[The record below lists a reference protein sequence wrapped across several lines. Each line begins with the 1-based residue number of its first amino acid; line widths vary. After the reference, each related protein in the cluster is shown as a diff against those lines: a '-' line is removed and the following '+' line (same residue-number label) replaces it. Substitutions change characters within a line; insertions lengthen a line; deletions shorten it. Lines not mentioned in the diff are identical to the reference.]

1 MLGHVDHIEQ
11 DILSIEAKT
20 AVIAQDFCR
29 QYDDY
34 LIALRQAVRYQ
45 LGSLCHYLCTQIH
58 PESFLKLKFTQRQD
72 LLRHLQLIIQQA
84 DRQLNLDFL
93 LHSDPANSPADAS
106 AATARG
112 SSFRSS
118 STSDPNPTPS
128 DSTAFN
134 RRFELDNELI
144 SDELLIDEL
153 DYEDLDNYEDFVN
166 EFAPPAEP
174 RIELRLDQAPTLPEI
189 ARDTE
194 DLRPETPAG
203 QLHWQESLER
213 SIVQVLR
220 SLSQSTTQLLDDANI
235 LSSPLPDPGND
246 SSETTEIVNNPPNL
260 VSLVMELKG
269 RDKKRKPESRMQI
282 VAIYLRLSDL
292 EFQDTALMARRNS
305 LRTTQQR
312 LQSLAQDYKKRLRDR
327 SIAQAEALWQAS
339 WPIVAPEPQP
349 ASQPAS
355 QPEPPIADSV

>member
-1 MLGHVDHIEQ
+1 MLGHVEHIEQ
-11 DILSIEAKT
+11 DILSLEAKT
-20 AVIAQDFCR
+20 TAIAQDFR
-29 QYDDY
+29 GQYDDY
-34 LIALRQAVRYQ
+34 LTALRQAVRYQ

-58 PESFLKLKFTQRQD
+58 PESFLKLRFAQRQD
-72 LLRHLQLIIQQA
+72 LLSHLQLIIQQA
-84 DRQLNLDFL
+84 DRQLNLDSL
-93 LHSDPANSPADAS
+93 LHTDPATSPNDVS
-106 AATARG
+106 AATDRDR

-118 STSDPNPTPS
+118 TTPDSNPTPA
-128 DSTAFN
+128 DPTAFN
-134 RRFELDNELI
+134 RQFELDNELI

-153 DYEDLDNYEDFVN
+153 DYEDLDNYEDLVN

-213 SIVQVLR
+213 NIVQVLR

-235 LSSPLPDPGND
+235 LSSPLPDPSND
-246 SSETTEIVNNPPNL
+246 SAETTEIVNNPPNL
-260 VSLVMELKG
+260 VSLVMESKG

-282 VAIYLRLSDL
+282 VAIYLRLADL
-292 EFQDTALMARRNS
+292 EFQDTALMTRRNS

-327 SIAQAEALWQAS
+327 SIGQAEALWQAS
-339 WPIVAPEPQP
+339 WPIAAPNP
-349 ASQPAS
+349 QPAS

>member
-1 MLGHVDHIEQ
+1 MLGHVEHIEQ
-11 DILSIEAKT
+11 DILGIEAKT
-20 AVIAQDFCR
+20 TAIAQDFQT

-34 LIALRQAVRYQ
+34 LTALRQAVRYQ

-58 PESFLKLKFTQRQD
+58 PESFLKLSFAQRQD
-72 LLRHLQLIIQQA
+72 LLHHLQAIIQQA
-84 DRQLNLDFL
+84 DRQLHLDRL
-93 LHSDPANSPADAS
+93 IQSDQTRRQADIAVASRDRSPSLDSQPVPAAPDFS
-106 AATARG
+106 RG
-112 SSFRSS
+112 F
-118 STSDPNPTPS
+118 D
-128 DSTAFN
+128 
-134 RRFELDNELI
+134 LDNERI
-144 SDELLIDEL
+144 SDELLVDEL
-153 DYEDLDNYEDFVN
+153 DYEDLDNYEDLVN

-174 RIELRLDQAPTLPEI
+174 RIELRLDQAPTLPET

-260 VSLVMELKG
+260 VSLVMESKG
-269 RDKKRKPESRMQI
+269 RDKKRQPESRMQI

-292 EFQDTALMARRNS
+292 EFQDTALMARRNL
-305 LRTTQQR
+305 LRTSQQR

-327 SIAQAEALWQAS
+327 SIGQAEALWQAS
-339 WPIVAPEPQP
+339 WPIVAPESPDPP
-349 ASQPAS
+349 ADPAITIES
-355 QPEPPIADSV
+355 

>member
-1 MLGHVDHIEQ
+1 MLGHVEHIEQ
-11 DILSIEAKT
+11 DILAIEAKT
-20 AVIAQDFCR
+20 TAIAQDFHT

-34 LIALRQAVRYQ
+34 LSALRQAVRYQ

-58 PESFLKLKFTQRQD
+58 PESFLKLSFAQRQD
-72 LLRHLQLIIQQA
+72 LLRHLQSIIQQA
-84 DRQLNLDFL
+84 DRQLNLDSL
-93 LHSDPANSPADAS
+93 THADLTNSQSDVP
-106 AATARG
+106 AATG
-112 SSFRSS
+112 HGRSS
-118 STSDPNPTPS
+118 STPDPKPPTT
-128 DSTAFN
+128 TAFN

-144 SDELLIDEL
+144 RDELLVDDL
-153 DYEDLDNYEDFVN
+153 DYEDLDNYEDLVN

-174 RIELRLDQAPTLPEI
+174 RIELRLDQAPTLPET
-189 ARDTE
+189 ARDKE

-260 VSLVMELKG
+260 VSLVMESKG
-269 RDKKRKPESRMQI
+269 RDKKRPESRMQI

-292 EFQDTALMARRNS
+292 EFQDTALMARRNL
-305 LRTTQQR
+305 LRTSQQR

-327 SIAQAEALWQAS
+327 SIGQAEALWQAS
-339 WPIVAPEPQP
+339 WPIVAPDSPDLPTDP
-349 ASQPAS
+349 AITIES
-355 QPEPPIADSV
+355 